1 MAFVQKLQILF
12 PKWTI
17 AYVKINNQINI
28 SISNEHF
35 TETFTKHGI
44 KSYMHHIK
52 DIYESIDYVV
62 EFLCDNGFVLVE
74 PSFYSRDNIRVYITV
89 LSYKLNNCNHK
100 PWYECTC
107 KYEYYDS
114 SDIIIEIKKLIE
126 YENPYKKVQ
135 IE

>member
-1 MAFVQKLQILF
+1 
-12 PKWTI
+12 
-17 AYVKINNQINI
+17 
-28 SISNEHF
+28 
-35 TETFTKHGI
+35 
-44 KSYMHHIK
+44 MHHIK